1 MKSLHT
7 AILLCTAALLATPLM
22 AQDTT
27 PPPPPQGQTQGPP
40 PGGGWGGGR
49 GPRGGSPEER
59 LERMQK
65 FLKLSDDQTAQI
77 KTIMADERTKMEAL
91 RSNGAAPRDNRAQM
105 MAIHQDGETRIHA
118 LLTPDQQKKYDDMQ
132 ARMRERM
139 EERGGRGGTGGPGG
153 DTPPPPPPPPAPSQQ

>member
-1 MKSLHT
+1 M
-7 AILLCTAALLATPLM
+7 
-22 AQDTT
+22 
-27 PPPPPQGQTQGPP
+27 
-40 PGGGWGGGR
+40 
-49 GPRGGSPEER
+49 ER
-59 LERMQK
+59 LQK

-105 MAIHQDGETRIHA
+105 MAIHQDGETKIHA

-139 EERGGRGGTGGPGG
+139 EERGGRGPGGPGGPGG
-153 DTPPPPPPPPAPSQQ
+153 DNPPPPPPPPPAPSQQ